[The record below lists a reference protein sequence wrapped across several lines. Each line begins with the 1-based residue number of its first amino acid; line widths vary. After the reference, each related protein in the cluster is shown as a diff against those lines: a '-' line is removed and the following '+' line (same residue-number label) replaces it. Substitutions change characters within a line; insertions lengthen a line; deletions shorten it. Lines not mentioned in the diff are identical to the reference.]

1 MLILIKNF
9 TLKFFVEN
17 QYHEM
22 FKNSKREVRR
32 FLRFSTM
39 L

>member
-9 TLKFFVEN
+9 KLKFFIKN
-17 QYHEM
+17 QYHEI
-22 FKNSKREVRR
+22 FKTSKREVRR